1 MRIVQTTYR
10 GWCNDFYEFDDGNS
24 YPVAVVRRLAIQPGD
39 RIAVEIDA
47 DDYPVAVN
55 RNPYAW
61 TGSHGWINMAGEK
74 CGPRLDVR
82 ALLLTDRVSATVE
95 SLRALIQT
103 LGDEPV

>member
-10 GWCNDFYEFDDGNS
+10 GWCNDFYEFDDMNS
-24 YPVAVVRRLAIQPGD
+24 YPAAVVRQLGIQPGD

-47 DDYPVAVN
+47 DDYPVSVN

-61 TGSHGWINMAGEK
+61 IGSHGWIDMRGR
-74 CGPRLDVR
+74 PRGSRLSIQR
-82 ALLLTDRVSATVE
+82 LLLTDRVGVADEAV
-95 SLRALIQT
+95 RALLQS